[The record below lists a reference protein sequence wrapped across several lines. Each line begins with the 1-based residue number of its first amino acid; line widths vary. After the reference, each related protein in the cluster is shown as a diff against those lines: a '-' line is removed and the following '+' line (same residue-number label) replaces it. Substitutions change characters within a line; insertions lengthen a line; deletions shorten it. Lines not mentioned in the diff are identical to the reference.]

1 MPKVSVILTSYN
13 HAQFIGE
20 AIQSVLDQTERDFE
34 LIIWDDASTDNSWEI
49 ISEFK
54 DKRILAFRNNRQM
67 RGVWGLNQAISKIVS
82 APFIAIHHSDDV
94 WLPNKLDVQLH
105 Y

>member
-49 ISEFK
+49 IRSL
-54 DKRILAFRNNRQM
+54 RINGF
-67 RGVWGLNQAISKIVS
+67 WPFETIVKCVEYG
-82 APFIAIHHSDDV
+82 D
-94 WLPNKLDVQLH
+94 
-105 Y
+105 